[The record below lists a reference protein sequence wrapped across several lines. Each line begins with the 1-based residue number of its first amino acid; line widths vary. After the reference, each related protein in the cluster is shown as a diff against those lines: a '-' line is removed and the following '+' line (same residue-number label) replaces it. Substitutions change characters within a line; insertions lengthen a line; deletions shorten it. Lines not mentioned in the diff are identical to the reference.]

1 MKRFLIANFFIFIFS
16 TMTNAQPGFN
26 YEAAWKKADDLFTKQ
41 GLTESA
47 LKEVQQIYLQAKKDK
62 NESQIIKSLLYTITL
77 RKEKEED
84 GALLSI
90 HELEKEQASTE
101 GAAHA
106 IITSLLA
113 EAYLDYLQSN
123 RWKLYDRTNTVS
135 FKKDDINTWTIT
147 DLHQKISSLYL
158 QSISQQTLLQQTK
171 LETFDVIITKGNM
184 RSLRPTL
191 FDLLVHRAIDYF
203 ESDENEITKP
213 ADTFEIHMAGA
224 FDPVADFIKLKLDT
238 NDSNSLHHKALLLY
252 QQLLSFHITDKNPA
266 ALIDADLR
274 RIQFVNRY
282 STSPEKNKLYQNAF
296 THLLNQY
303 NYQPVVSQAAFLLAN
318 DYADYAGTYDFKKH
332 KGNDETNPRN
342 YYTKAI
348 ELCNRILEQTEESE
362 GKTNCYNLIQGIQEK
377 RINLVSEKVNLPGK
391 PFRTLIEYRNT
402 KRVWIRIVKINEAGN
417 EDESR
422 WEDSYWK
429 KMTTLPVVQKADY
442 TLPATDDYQ
451 PHKTEIKINAL
462 PEGNYAILVSA
473 TDNFDLNKNL
483 MAVQY
488 IHVSNIAWIY
498 SGDNLIV
505 LHRETGSPLA
515 NVQVTFWN
523 REYDNNLRKYVSI
536 KKETQFT
543 NQQGL
548 IRMRNKTNT
557 YYNNQTVEVKYGTD
571 VLHLTDRVY
580 NYVYGATQEE
590 RDEVKNRRLFFFTDR
605 SIYRPGQTVFFK
617 GILTTKDA
625 ITGKVKVVENATSA
639 ISLYDANGEV
649 VDSLTVTSNE
659 FGSFSG
665 TFTLPKGKLNGNY
678 HIADEETDAT
688 AYFSV
693 EEYKRPQFY
702 VEYEPVKNT
711 FRINET
717 ISLKG
722 IAKAYAGNMIA
733 GAKVTYRVERKA
745 RFPYPWLCWKWGW
758 PNASS
763 QIITNGTTKT
773 KEDGSFEVAFTAI
786 PDNTINK
793 AVEPVFEYTVT
804 ADITDL
810 NGETRTGETQIA
822 VSYKSMQISVQI
834 PQNGMLTAESL
845 KSVSITTQNTMGVYV
860 KTKVAVRMFKL
871 AAPDRL
877 IRERYWDQPDQF
889 IIDWREYQ
897 SLFPN
902 DEYNNESQKESW
914 ERKEKVFEKTDST
927 KADGTF
933 GFGQTKFTEGWY
945 VIEATS
951 YDQDGNEVKD
961 QAYVELVNSKTM
973 APVSPAYVWNLPST
987 QTTEPGQAA
996 TISFG
1001 SSANDVIIIQ
1011 QGTDKNLQYH
1021 KLNNNAKTISQVIKE
1036 TDRGGIGF
1044 TYAFVKNNRFFYFS
1058 RNIAVPWSNKE
1069 LNIQLE
1075 TFRNKTLP
1083 GSKEEWTVTI
1093 TGKKGEKLA
1102 AELLTS
1108 MYDASLD
1115 QFKNHQWQ
1123 KPDLFP
1129 VKGLYINWTAGGFE
1143 MIHSQSREWNDREW
1157 KSFDKRYDE
1166 LLSLNNSNLLE
1177 IGYGPK
1183 RMAKMAMAKSDANG
1197 SLSEVVITHNKP
1209 VKEGIAKD
1217 STMSKQQN
1225 NSGPSENIQIRK
1237 NFTETAFFFPDLRTD
1252 STGKIRFR
1260 FTMPESLTKWK
1271 WLLFGHTKDMQ
1282 MGLTEQSVVTQ
1293 KELMVQTFAP
1303 RFLREGDRFEFT
1315 AKITN
1320 LTEKEITGQTAL
1332 QLFNTST
1339 MQPVDGWF
1347 QNTFQL
1353 QHFTVG
1359 AGQSIAV
1366 TFRTEVPY
1374 NFNDALTYRI
1384 IAKGTPQGGM
1394 VKAVGDGEEN
1404 TLPVLTN
1411 RMLVTETLPLPVRG
1425 NQTKTFRFDKLIN
1438 NNSETLTH
1446 HRFTVEFTSNPVW
1459 YAVQAL
1465 PYLME
1470 YPYECAEQTWNRF
1483 FANALASHITAKLPK
1498 IRTVF
1503 EQWKHLDSAA
1513 LISNLQKNEE
1523 LKSILLEETPWV
1535 LEAKSEEQ
1543 QKKNIA
1549 LLFDMLRMNQQLEQT
1564 INKLSEMQSSGG
1576 GFPWFKGGPDDRY
1589 ITQYIITG
1597 IGQLKKM
1604 NAIPTGAEAKIDQIV
1619 SAAMSFLDAKIKE
1632 DYDYLKKNRINLKN
1646 NNLTATQIQYLY
1658 MRSFFPQL
1666 PVSNEASVAYQ
1677 YYLKQSKQNWLK
1689 QSRYMQGMIAL
1700 VLKRN
1705 NEVKTA
1711 NAIVKSLKENALVSE
1726 EMGMYF
1732 KDFTR
1737 GYYWHEA
1744 PVEAQS
1750 LMIEVFGEVAG
1761 DMNAVADLKTW
1772 LLKQKQTQSWSST
1785 VATASACFALL
1796 MNGDSWI
1803 EMEPVAEIKAGTQTF
1818 STNTNKTEG
1827 GTGYFKQTVEAPF
1840 IKNEM
1845 GEITVTV
1852 SGAES
1857 KSSKLPTWG
1866 AAYWQYFENLDKITN
1881 ANSPLIVKKQYFI
1894 EQNTRTGIVLVPV
1907 EEGTALKV
1915 GTKIKVRIEITADR
1929 NLEYVHMKDM
1939 RPSCMEP
1946 VNVLS
1951 GYKWQGG
1958 LGYYES
1964 TKDASTSF
1972 FFSWLNKG
1980 TYVFEY
1986 PLFVTHAGNY
1996 SAGITTI
2003 QCMYAPEFSSHSEG
2017 VRIKVEQ
2024 E

>member
-26 YEAAWKKADDLFTKQ
+26 YEAAWKKADNLFTKQ

-62 NESQIIKSLLYTITL
+62 NESQIIKSLLYRITL
-77 RKEKEED
+77 RKDKEEEGD
-84 GALLSI
+84 LLSVN
-90 HELEKEQASTE
+90 ELEKEQTSLE

-106 IITSLLA
+106 IVTSLLA
-113 EAYLDYLQSN
+113 EAYLDYLQNN

-135 FKKDDINTWTIT
+135 FKKEDINTWTIT

-158 QSISQQTLLQQTK
+158 QSISQQSLLQQTR
-171 LETFDVIITKGNM
+171 LEIFDVIITKGNM
-184 RSLRPTL
+184 RFLRPTL
-191 FDLLVHRAIDYF
+191 YDLLVHRAIDYF
-203 ESDENEITKP
+203 ESDENDLTKP
-213 ADTFEIHMAGA
+213 ADAFEIHMAGA

-252 QQLLSFHITDKNPA
+252 QQLLSFHVTDKNPA
-266 ALIDADLR
+266 ALIDADLK
-274 RIQFVNRY
+274 RIQFVERY
-282 STSPEKNKLYQNAF
+282 STSPEKKKLYQNALS
-296 THLLNQY
+296 HLLKQY

-332 KGNDETNPRN
+332 KGNDQTNPRN
-342 YYTKAI
+342 YYIKAI
-348 ELCNRILEQTEESE
+348 ELCNKILEQQEESE
-362 GKTNCYNLIQGIQEK
+362 GKTNCFNLVQEILEK

-402 KRVWIRIVKINEAGN
+402 KRVWIRIVKINEAGA

-429 KMTTLPVVQKADY
+429 KMTSLPVIQKADY
-442 TLPATDDYQ
+442 TLPATDDFQ
-451 PHKTEIKINAL
+451 PHKTEIRINSL
-462 PEGNYAILVSA
+462 PEGYYAIIVSA
-473 TDNFDLNKNL
+473 TENFDLNKNL
-483 MAVQY
+483 MAIQY
-488 IHVSNIAWIY
+488 IHVSNIAWMY

-505 LHRETGSPLA
+505 VHRETGAPLA
-515 NVQVTFWN
+515 NAQVTFWN
-523 REYDNNLRKYVSI
+523 QEYDNNLRKYVSV

-548 IRMRNKTNT
+548 IRMKNRTNT
-557 YYNNQTVEVKYGTD
+557 YYNNQTVEVKYGAD
-571 VLHLTDRVY
+571 VLHLSDRVY
-580 NYVYGATQEE
+580 NYIYGSTQEE

-605 SIYRPGQTVFFK
+605 SIYRPGQIVYFK

-625 ITGKVKVVENATSA
+625 STGKVKVVEKATST

-665 TFTLPKGKLNGNY
+665 TFTLPKGKLSGNY
-678 HIADEETDAT
+678 HITDKGTDAT

-693 EEYKRPQFY
+693 EEYKRPQFF
-702 VEYEPVKNT
+702 VEYEPIKNT
-711 FRINET
+711 FHINET
-717 ISLKG
+717 ISIKG
-722 IAKAYAGNMIA
+722 FAKAYAGNTIG
-733 GAKVTYRVERKA
+733 GAKVSFRVERKA

-763 QIITNGTTKT
+763 QVITNGTTTT
-773 KEDGSFEVAFTAI
+773 KEDGSFEIPFTAI

-793 AVEPVFEYTVT
+793 ALEPVFEYTVT

-822 VSYKSMQISVQI
+822 VSYKSMQISVQT
-834 PQNGMLTAESL
+834 PQYGMVPADSF
-845 KSVSITTQNTMGVYV
+845 KSVSVTTQNTMGVFV
-860 KTKVAVRMFKL
+860 KSKVGVRIYKL

-889 IIDWREYQ
+889 IIDGREYR

-902 DEYNNESQKESW
+902 DEYNDESQKESW
-914 ERKEKVFEKTDST
+914 KRKEKVFEKTDST
-927 KADGTF
+927 KADGVF
-933 GFGQTKFTEGWY
+933 SFGQTKFTEGWY
-945 VIEATS
+945 VIEAS
-951 YDQDGNEVKD
+951 AYDADGTEIKD
-961 QAYVELVNSKTM
+961 QAYVQLVNSKTM
-973 APVSPAYVWNLPST
+973 APVSPTYVWHLQST
-987 QTTEPGQAA
+987 QTTEPGQTA

-1001 SSANDVIIIQ
+1001 SSANEVTIIQ
-1011 QGTDKNLQYH
+1011 QGMDKALQFY
-1021 KLNNNAKTISQVIKE
+1021 KLNKNSQSINLVVKE
-1036 TDRGGIGF
+1036 TDRGGIGYN
-1044 TYAFVKNNRFFYFS
+1044 YAFVKNNRFFYFT
-1058 RNIAVPWSNKE
+1058 RFVTVPWSNKE

-1115 QFKNHQWQ
+1115 QFKKHQWL

-1129 VKGLYINWTAGGFE
+1129 VNGISSNWTAGGFE
-1143 MIHSQSREWNDREW
+1143 LINSQSREWDEREW

-1166 LLSLNNSNLLE
+1166 LLSLNNSHLLE

-1183 RMAKMAMAKSDANG
+1183 RMAKMAMALPAAGALDLEMKAPPVADSS
-1197 SLSEVVITHNKP
+1197 SLS
-1209 VKEGIAKD
+1209 VKKEEL
-1217 STMSKQQN
+1217 TKQSAGN
-1225 NSGPSENIQIRK
+1225 VLQIRK

-1252 STGKIRFR
+1252 STGKISFR

-1271 WLLFGHTKDMQ
+1271 WMLFSHTKDMQ
-1282 MGLTEQSVVTQ
+1282 MGLTEQLVVTQ

-1353 QHFTVG
+1353 QHFTVA

-1384 IAKGTPQGGM
+1384 IAKGAPQGGM
-1394 VKAVGDGEEN
+1394 VQAVGDGEEN
-1404 TLPVLTN
+1404 TLPILTN
-1411 RMLVTETLPLPVRG
+1411 RILVTETLPLPLRG
-1425 NQTKTFRFDKLIN
+1425 NQTKTFRFDKLVN

-1446 HRFTVEFTSNPVW
+1446 HRFTIEFTSNPVW

-1470 YPYECAEQTWNRF
+1470 YPYECSEQTWNRY

-1498 IRTVF
+1498 IRRVF
-1503 EQWKHLDSAA
+1503 EQWKHLDSTAF
-1513 LISNLQKNEE
+1513 LSNLHKNEE

-1549 LLFDMLRMNQQLEQT
+1549 LLFDMLKMNEQLEQT

-1597 IGQLKKM
+1597 IGRLKKM
-1604 NAIPTGAEAKIDQIV
+1604 NAVPAGAEAKIDQIV
-1619 SAAMSFLDAKIKE
+1619 TAAMSFLDAKIKE
-1632 DYDYLKKNRINLKN
+1632 DYDYLKKHKINLKN
-1646 NNLTATQIQYLY
+1646 NNLTTTQIQYLY
-1658 MRSFFPQL
+1658 MRSFYPQL
-1666 PVSNEASVAYQ
+1666 PVSNDAITAFQ
-1677 YYLKQSKQNWLK
+1677 YYLKQAKQNWVK

-1705 NEVKTA
+1705 KEVKTA
-1711 NAIVKSLKENALVSE
+1711 NAIVKSLKENALLSE
-1726 EMGMYF
+1726 ESGMYF

-1785 VATASACFALL
+1785 VATASACYALL

-1818 STNTNKTEG
+1818 SSNTNQTEA
-1827 GTGYFKQTVEAPF
+1827 GTGYFKQTVDAPF

-1845 GEITVTV
+1845 GEIAVTVT
-1852 SGAES
+1852 GAES
-1857 KSSKLPTWG
+1857 KNSKLPTWG

-1881 ANSPLIVKKQYFI
+1881 ANSPLVVKKQYFI
-1894 EQNTRTGIVLVPV
+1894 EQNTRTGVVLVPV
-1907 EEGTALKV
+1907 EEGTELKV
-1915 GTKIKVRIEITADR
+1915 GTKIKVRIEITTDR

-1972 FFSWLNKG
+1972 FFSWINKG

-2017 VRIKVEQ
+2017 VRIKVVQ